1 MTSAHPASYMTTLA
15 HALDYAEHGLPVLPI
30 KPGEK
35 RPPMASW
42 QNAATTD
49 AATIENWFTGLYAD
63 HGVGIATGGAIF
75 ALDIDVSDGK
85 AGDETLADLEL
96 ANGRLPTTATVLT
109 GSGGQHRYFQM
120 PPGVVIRN
128 DAGKKLGPGLDIRGE
143 GGQCVAPPTI
153 HPNGNAYEWDGGEI
167 GEIAQAPRWLVEML
181 TERPAPAPTQAS
193 PVASSAD
200 DSVAARYNAKTTWA
214 ELLGADG
221 WTLAQT
227 LPDGEQ
233 RWVRPGKDGREG
245 ISATVGHG
253 GGQQLTVFTSSI
265 PWLPEGSYS
274 RFGYYAC
281 RHHGGDRSAA
291 ASELYAADM
300 APVNALLEAVPVGET
315 THDDG
320 EDVTTLP
327 SRDRVELAHL
337 VDWQRFWEDDHS
349 DEDWLAEPVIPRG
362 RAIALYAPAKAGK
375 STIVLA
381 VAAAV
386 ATGRRI
392 LGLHRAEPV
401 EVLYLDYEMTQSD
414 LQQRLLE
421 LGYGPSDDMSR
432 LHYAL
437 LPSMPP
443 LDTVDGARALLEL
456 VDRTAAQLVVVDTF
470 GRAVEGDE
478 DSADTVR
485 AFYRH
490 TGLTLKARNVT
501 YLRTDHS
508 GKDTSKGQRGSSAK
522 NDDVDLVWRL
532 TRTDTKAGDGVKLE
546 RTHSRVA
553 WVPQELK
560 INRVVTDDGYDYLLD
575 TEARIYPDGTRQDA
589 DLLRQHGI
597 DGTGSKNKAR
607 AIMAEIRGANGK
619 ALVPRRRVD
628 LAFQMLK
635 ESAQRRD
642 VLDEIV
648 GAQPRRRGE
657 NQGGAVPR
665 QENGGAVGSESG
677 ALGAPKGRKGS
688 QSGAVDS
695 QNGAPVTSPNGA
707 PPLFRAARLDHPVED
722 ESADSYPQPEAD
734 DPDDLLNL
742 I

>member
-1 MTSAHPASYMTTLA
+1 MTALQ
-15 HALDYAEHGLPVLPI
+15 HALDYAAHGLPVLPI

-35 RPPMASW
+35 RPPMAGW
-42 QNAATTD
+42 QNHATTD
-49 AATIENWFTGLYAD
+49 EATIENWFTGLYAD
-63 HGVGIATGGAIF
+63 HGVGIATGGTIF

-85 AGDETLADLEL
+85 TGDETLADLEL
-96 ANGRLPTTATVLT
+96 QYGRLPNTATVLT
-109 GSGGQHRYFQM
+109 GSGGQHRYFKM
-120 PPGVVIRN
+120 PNGMAIRN
-128 DAGKKLGPGLDIRGE
+128 DAGKRLGPGLDIRGE

-153 HPNGNAYEWDGGEI
+153 HPNGTAYEWDGGEI
-167 GEIAQAPRWLVEML
+167 GEIAAAPKWLIRLLSEKVKPDTPSE
-181 TERPAPAPTQAS
+181 TKAPTS
-193 PVASSAD
+193 DS
-200 DSVAARYNAKTTWA
+200 DSVAARYNDQTTWA
-214 ELLGADG
+214 QLLSADG

-233 RWVRPGKDGREG
+233 RWVRPGKEERDG

-253 GGQQLTVFTSSI
+253 GGGQLTVFSSSI
-265 PWLPEGSYS
+265 AWLPEGSYS

-281 RHHGGDRSAA
+281 RHHNGDRSAA
-291 ASELYAADM
+291 ASRLYELDM
-300 APVNALLEAVPVGET
+300 APVNALLESVPVAEV
-315 THDDG
+315 THDG
-320 EDVTTLP
+320 MSDVPPLP
-327 SRDRVELAHL
+327 QVDRVELAHL

-386 ATGRRI
+386 ATGRRV
-392 LGLHRAEPV
+392 LGHHRATPV

-456 VDRTAAQLVVVDTF
+456 VDTTKAELVVVDTF

-532 TRTDTKAGDGVKLE
+532 TRTDTKAGEGVRLE

-553 WVPQELK
+553 WVPQELQIK
-560 INRVVTDDGYDYLLD
+560 RVATDDGYDYLLD
-575 TEARIYPDGTRQDA
+575 TDAQQYPNGTRQNA
-589 DLLRQHGI
+589 EILKANGI
-597 DGTGSKNKAR
+597 DGTGSARKAED
-607 AIMAEIRGANGK
+607 IMAKIKGPDGK
-619 ALVPRRRVD
+619 RLVGRNQTRD
-628 LAFQMLK
+628 AFKMLK
-635 ESAQRRD
+635 GSAEKRD
-642 VLDEIV
+642 ILNEI
-648 GAQPRRRGE
+648 APSQPRRRGE
-657 NQGGAVPR
+657 NVGGALPR
-665 QENGGAVGSESG
+665 QENGGAVTSESG
-677 ALGAPKGRKGS
+677 AVGAVKGDKGS
-688 QSGAVDS
+688 QSGAVDM
-695 QNGAPVTSPNGA
+695 QNGAVDTSPSGA
-707 PPLFRAARLDHPVED
+707 PPLYRAARQDQPVED
-722 ESADSYPQPEAD
+722 VSEDTYPHLQATGTD
-734 DPDDLLNL
+734 DPNAHLPDL

>member
-1 MTSAHPASYMTTLA
+1 MSALA
-15 HALDYAEHGLPVLPI
+15 HALDYAAHGLPVLPI

-35 RPPMASW
+35 RPPMAGW
-42 QNAATTD
+42 QNHATTD
-49 AATIENWFTGLYAD
+49 EPTIENWFTCLYAD
-63 HGVGIATGGAIF
+63 HGVGIATGGTIF

-85 AGDETLADLEL
+85 TGDETLADLEL
-96 ANGRLPTTATVLT
+96 QYGRLPHTATVLT
-109 GSGGQHRYFQM
+109 GSGGQHRYFLM
-120 PPGVVIRN
+120 PAGVTIRN
-128 DAGKKLGPGLDIRGE
+128 NAATALGPGLDIRGE

-153 HPNGNAYEWDGGEI
+153 HPNGTAYEWDGGEI
-167 GEIAQAPRWLVEML
+167 GEIAAAPQWLVGLL
-181 TERPAPAPTQAS
+181 TARAEPSQPSQPSQHS
-193 PVASSAD
+193 DS
-200 DSVAARYNAKTTWA
+200 DSVAARYNDHTTWSQ
-214 ELLGADG
+214 LLSADG

-227 LPDGEQ
+227 MDDGEQ
-233 RWVRPGKDGREG
+233 RWVRPGKDAREG

-253 GGQQLTVFTSSI
+253 GGGQMTVFSSSI
-265 PWLPEGSYS
+265 AWLPEGSYS

-281 RHHGGDRSAA
+281 RHHQGDRSAA
-291 ASELYAADM
+291 ASRLYELDM
-300 APVNALLEAVPVGET
+300 APVNALLESVPVT
-315 THDDG
+315 DITHDAG
-320 EDVTTLP
+320 EDVPPLP
-327 SRDRVELAHL
+327 QVDRVELAHL

-386 ATGRRI
+386 ATGRRV
-392 LGLHRAEPV
+392 LGHHRATPV

-456 VDRTAAQLVVVDTF
+456 VDTTKAELVVVDTF

-532 TRTDTKAGDGVKLE
+532 TRTDTKAGEGVKLE

-553 WVPQELK
+553 WVPQELQIK
-560 INRVVTDDGYDYLLD
+560 RVATDDGYDYLLD
-575 TEARIYPDGTRQDA
+575 TDAQQYPNGTRQNA
-589 DLLRQHGI
+589 EILKANGI
-597 DGTGSKNKAR
+597 DGTGSARKAED
-607 AIMAEIRGANGK
+607 IMKKIKGPDGK
-619 ALVPRRRVD
+619 RLVGRNQTRD
-628 LAFQMLK
+628 AFKMLK
-635 ESAQRRD
+635 GSAEKRD
-642 VLDEIV
+642 ILNEI
-648 GAQPRRRGE
+648 APSQPRRRGE
-657 NQGGAVPR
+657 IEGGAVPR
-665 QENGGAVGSESG
+665 QQNGGAVALESG
-677 ALGAPKGRKGS
+677 AVGAVKGDKGS
-688 QSGAVDS
+688 QTGAVDTPS
-695 QNGAPVTSPNGA
+695 GAPVSESKWRGA
-707 PPLFRAARLDHPVED
+707 SDVVGAVHQDHQE
-722 ESADSYPQPEAD
+722 EQEPEPDD
-734 DPDDLLNL
+734 DPNPDLPDL

>member
-1 MTSAHPASYMTTLA
+1 MTALA

-63 HGVGIATGGAIF
+63 HGVGIATGGTIF

-96 ANGRLPTTATVLT
+96 ANGRLPATATVLT

-291 ASELYAADM
+291 ASQLYAADM

-315 THDDG
+315 THDDD

-392 LGLHRAEPV
+392 LGLYRAEPV

-575 TEARIYPDGTRQDA
+575 TEARVYPDGTAQDA

-677 ALGAPKGRKGS
+677 ALGAPKGHKGS